1 MEKKIVICFL
11 ALFLFGFTL
20 ADDLNLSANESVNNT
35 NTVNITDLVNLIN
48 VSVGIIEIRNF
59 FPTSVKP
66 GDVQLNINIKNI
78 GDKELKDV
86 GAFISGN
93 GFSSYEVVSIDSLIP
108 GEKSYIIVN
117 GNFKKS
123 GDINLTIK
131 INQEIFY
138 RIVSVLNDSENII
151 IINKEFEENVTG
163 QYNFL
168 KNNYKILESSLQI
181 KKDEGY
187 DVSRVNLADLKVLIR
202 DAQANILSGN
212 FQQAKIKIDLA
223 NDEYETLNY
232 RLENSEKISL
242 ASKLK
247 ENAVLFSTLAG
258 AIITFFTLYELLR
271 KKNEGL
277 KETIKHLKY
286 KEKVENS

>member
-1 MEKKIVICFL
+1 MICFL